1 MICDGCHAPSDLRLI
16 DIFAVRTLS
25 KTHIWPGSAARAHHP
40 PDCHLRRD
48 AIPVFAGDV
57 SPVTAT
63 PAMAGWAGLQLAGKC
78 VVSLTK
84 AWAQPL
90 PVRGARG
97 RGSQSR
103 RGIFPTDHVLRAC
116 HPRQPILLMLGSHRL
131 TGPACQPQLPL
142 AAPCSRGV
150 GVGPPD
156 AGVAPRHWPADRSL
170 AVASRYKDATPS
182 ELLPLPPP
190 PPQQSGV
197 PPDRSR
203 GSRPPPAPRS
213 KFFT

>member
-1 MICDGCHAPSDLRLI
+1 MPHLILLVEWSLIFQHCVYATSFLSMFCWSCCHQPFLLPCSSMHELSITRINAVFFSKKNQCCMICDGCHAPSDLRLI

-84 AWAQPL
+84 ACTAPYL
-90 PVRGARG
+90 F
-97 RGSQSR
+97 
-103 RGIFPTDHVLRAC
+103 IFFNDF
-116 HPRQPILLMLGSHRL
+116 I
-131 TGPACQPQLPL
+131 
-142 AAPCSRGV
+142 
-150 GVGPPD
+150 
-156 AGVAPRHWPADRSL
+156 
-170 AVASRYKDATPS
+170 
-182 ELLPLPPP
+182 
-190 PPQQSGV
+190 
-197 PPDRSR
+197 
-203 GSRPPPAPRS
+203 
-213 KFFT
+213 FNF